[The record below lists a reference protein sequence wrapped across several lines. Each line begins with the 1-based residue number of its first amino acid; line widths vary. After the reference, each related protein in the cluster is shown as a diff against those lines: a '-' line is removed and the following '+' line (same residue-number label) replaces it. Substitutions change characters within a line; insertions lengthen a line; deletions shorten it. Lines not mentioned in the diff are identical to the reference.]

1 MDMRNEE
8 LTQQQYKDKLAEVAT
23 LAVHYVKTDR
33 GYYSMRDA
41 FNELAEQSGADKGIN
56 SEATIGRRKILAQSV
71 CIECIPHLGREAN
84 AWLQDQ
90 LYDIAEDIHPRRGM
104 HR

>member
-8 LTQQQYKDKLAEVAT
+8 LTHQQYKDKLAEVAT

-41 FNELAEQSGADKGIN
+41 FNDLAESCGANRGIN
-56 SEATIGRRKILAQSV
+56 HEATIGRRKILVKSV

>member
-1 MDMRNEE
+1 MRKLDRQQPATWTNFQNDIDMRNEE

-41 FNELAEQSGADKGIN
+41 FNQLAEQSGADKGIN
-56 SEATIGRRKILAQSV
+56 TEATIGRRKILAQSV
-71 CIECIPHLGREAN
+71 CI
-84 AWLQDQ
+84 Q
-90 LYDIAEDIHPRRGM
+90 
-104 HR
+104 

>member
-1 MDMRNEE
+1 MDMKRQEF
-8 LTQQQYKDKLAEVAT
+8 TQQEYKDKLAEVAA

-41 FNELAEQSGADKGIN
+41 FNELAEKSGADNGITT
-56 SEATIGRRKILAQSV
+56 EATIGRRKNLAQSV
-71 CIECIPHLGREAN
+71 CIQCIPHLSREAN

-90 LYDIAEDIHPRRGM
+90 LYDIAEDIQPRRGM

>member
-8 LTQQQYKDKLAEVAT
+8 LTHQQYKDKLAEVAT

-41 FNELAEQSGADKGIN
+41 FNDLAESCGANRGIN
-56 SEATIGRRKILAQSV
+56 TEATIGRRKILVKSV
-71 CIECIPHLGREAN
+71 CIECIPHLSREAN

-90 LYDIAEDIHPRRGM
+90 LNDIAEDIHPRRGM